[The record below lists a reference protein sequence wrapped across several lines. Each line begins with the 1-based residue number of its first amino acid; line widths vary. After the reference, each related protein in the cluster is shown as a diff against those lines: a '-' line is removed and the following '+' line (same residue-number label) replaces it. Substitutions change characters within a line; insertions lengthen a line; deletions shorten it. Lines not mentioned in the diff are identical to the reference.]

1 MGYYR
6 PRPST
11 TKVCQHCGMQFETK
25 HKRTIYCGESCRQ
38 LAYQARQYLGEQA
51 PAKVN
56 AKTKADL
63 NFSMQNVGVAA
74 TGAAAV
80 AVGNFL
86 FNDRPAHQEILE
98 RLNRIEQ
105 GTELDLNQILQ
116 AAQLMVDYVNV
127 QVEQDPTLQVR
138 LEQRRAQ
145 RAINQARKKEQV
157 LTKLLGQKRKP

>member
-38 LAYQARQYLGEQA
+38 LAYQARHHGAKQA
-51 PAKVN
+51 TSN
-56 AKTKADL
+56 AKADL

-98 RLNRIEQ
+98 RLNRIET
-105 GTELDLNQILQ
+105 GTELGLDQVLQ
-116 AAQLMVDYVNV
+116 AAQLLVDYVNV
-127 QVEQDPTLQVR
+127 QAEQDYTLQSR